1 MNKTGDMHIT
11 PSKKLMNKQP
21 TIHFAIPYEW
31 GILEENLINYFIEKV
46 VVMREVPLM
55 KATYMLER
63 ENNMRRIQDKLSKI
77 GPLTGFASKQGNK
90 KML

>member
-1 MNKTGDMHIT
+1 
-11 PSKKLMNKQP
+11 
-21 TIHFAIPYEW
+21 
-31 GILEENLINYFIEKV
+31 
-46 VVMREVPLM
+46 MREVPLM